1 MTNAQ
6 QTELQEIFYDLCD
19 LIDEN
24 EDKLSLIKIEGF
36 DEFENLLEFLQ
47 EQKTKFED
55 SNTI

>member
-6 QTELQEIFYDLCD
+6 QTALQEIFYDLCD